1 MQSNCLGCHC
11 QGGKLSGH
19 NYVKAIYLGSII
31 RGQFSGW
38 QLFGGNYRYSIIL
51 WGNSLSTN
59 CRRANYPGAITEEAI
74 FLGGNYPEGNYPG
87 SNCPGGNYS
96 GRQLS
101 WKSIVRAIIW
111 GAIVLFPTKQWV

>member
-11 QGGKLSGH
+11 QGGKLSGD

-38 QLFGGNYRYSIIL
+38 QLFGGNYQYSITL

-59 CRRANYPGAITEEAI
+59 CRRANYPGAITGEAI
-74 FLGGNYPEGNYPG
+74 FLGGNY
-87 SNCPGGNYS
+87 PGGNYS

-101 WKSIVRAIIW
+101 WKSIVR
-111 GAIVLFPTKQWV
+111 GAIVLFPTKQWL